1 MQKNVKT
8 DVEDD
13 IGEKRMK
20 MVEER
25 EVNENS
31 CVIKFNSLM
40 QELIG
45 TLIVQACEMSALVY
59 RYYCVDGKT
68 KKEISEIIHVPEDF
82 IELMVST
89 TKVI

>member
-40 QELIG
+40 QE
-45 TLIVQACEMSALVY
+45 
-59 RYYCVDGKT
+59 
-68 KKEISEIIHVPEDF
+68 
-82 IELMVST
+82 
-89 TKVI
+89 